1 MNQGWRSSYPG
12 AEGTIHH
19 GVQFLSK
26 RLWFPRFCGVEN
38 SAAHPLGQG
47 WVNECLRQEH
57 YSKREKRK
65 QEFKDTLATHQMF
78 TANLSRIHN
87 IFADRSLLKE
97 QQCVVLVEEVWTWY
111 CGTWSMLWSWLY
123 ASSLLSSWPST
134 CVSTM
139 DQALNFNRRD
149 TLRQEYPPRM
159 FVWTSSYFTQLH
171 TTSLAIIF
179 QKCSFYDECR
189 IVPGSRKRVTGCS
202 SAFPGETQ
210 RLEIQTS
217 MAPARPNRLDSLR
230 ANAPPSPCAAW
241 RTLMQNGGR

>member
-1 MNQGWRSSYPG
+1 MSVWEKSTTLKERKENKNLKTHWLLTKCSQLTSQ
-12 AEGTIHH
+12 EFI
-19 GVQFLSK
+19 QFL
-26 RLWFPRFCGVEN
+26 
-38 SAAHPLGQG
+38 QT
-47 WVNECLRQEH
+47 
-57 YSKREKRK
+57 
-65 QEFKDTLATHQMF
+65 D
-78 TANLSRIHN
+78 
-87 IFADRSLLKE
+87 LLKE

-241 RTLMQNGGR
+241 RTLMQNGGRWWWPYFSVRQ